1 MREARSE
8 KFALR
13 SARNSSAAETST
25 FMVESR
31 IRRIRPRSPSL
42 EEAQK
47 AQLDP
52 ARPTSAP
59 WYGFNAYLAIA
70 A

>member
-1 MREARSE
+1 
-8 KFALR
+8 
-13 SARNSSAAETST
+13 
-25 FMVESR
+25 MVESR